1 MTGADLSVQAPQFE
15 AMLPLVLAQMRFARE
30 YMSALLADVPDE
42 EWFAMPAGLPTHL
55 AWQVG
60 HLAMAEYGL
69 CLYRPR
75 GRVSEDTELMPGTF
89 RKAFSRGTTVDP
101 DPARYPAPA
110 AIRETLARVRAQVE
124 KEAPEFTQEMLAAPS
139 EMPYSVFPTKFGGM
153 LFCPQHE
160 MIHAG
165 QIGVLRRALGRAP
178 IR

>member
-1 MTGADLSVQAPQFE
+1 MAGAELPTQFD
-15 AMLPLVLAQMRFARE
+15 AMLPLVLGQMRFARE

-42 EWFAMPAGLPTHL
+42 EWFRMPAGVPTHL

-69 CLYRPR
+69 CLYRVR

-89 RKAFSRGTTVDP
+89 RKAFMRGSTVEAD
-101 DPARYPAPA
+101 AGRYPAPGE
-110 AIRETLARVRAQVE
+110 IRDTLARVRAQVE
-124 KEAPEFTQEMLAAPS
+124 KEAPGYTQEMLAAAI
-139 EMPYSVFPTKFGGM
+139 EMPYSVFPNKFGGM